1 MIYLF
6 QNNDMSKLL
15 LRLSSVF
22 FLLSAGSSFAQPGY
36 QHMKAAMQRSATG
49 ESVPAFKLYVNPNN
63 STLGS
68 LLLNKGFAIPA
79 VSASKWVSSQLQLR
93 AGVDELRPIGNPV
106 HTANF
111 DVFKFN
117 QYYKGIKVEHGAI
130 NLAAVHGNMS
140 MAQMEFYSIADNF
153 NTKPAITEESALQ
166 RAMSYINA
174 EQFSWQ
180 NADTKKAFKK
190 PVGEIVI
197 LKDFMNA
204 KDTVCLVYRFDIV
217 AAKPYSSNVIYVNAA
232 SGTVVLK
239 NSNIKDLADG
249 KDLRLSQ
256 EVINDQ
262 LEKQAVSPA
271 GDTKFFTRQSPST
284 YADTPTKVSTLYSDS
299 QIVYTNY
306 LHAAHPSA
314 PYVLEEFK
322 NGHLIEVKDYG
333 NRDYNN
339 AASQDA
345 LATDMTD
352 TDNKWAVFDL
362 SPLDVLFNGHVISD
376 YWLKVHGRLSY
387 DNAGGKMTNYVHAAD
402 VSAGLDNAF
411 WNHETNSMYYGDGTG
426 TNRPYTTLDI
436 TAHELGHGV
445 TGSIM
450 GNGTGF
456 NSGWES
462 GALDEGFSDIWAA
475 CVENYAIT
483 KIPSCKVDKD
493 VWMIAEENI
502 ANYGTTGTRGARN
515 LRDPKQ
521 KNGPDTYYGINYSE
535 SNMDDCPIL
544 TGGNDLCGIHA
555 NSSILTKWFYLI
567 TNGDAGTN
575 DHGYHYNV
583 SGLGFGVTDTLAY
596 YTEQLLTP
604 NADYRSTMH
613 VSVNVALAWAA
624 SRPNIATQVEAGWRA
639 VGVLDTLSFTNTG
652 TTVFGTNNSFTCVAV
667 GDNGYVWAGT
677 SGKGLFRYNS
687 SEWKKY
693 DVAADATL
701 TNKVSYRDIK
711 ADQDGGIWIA
721 QSGYSGVLGTSNAS
735 GGVYYF
741 RDTTF
746 ASKKFFTSSTEQLK
760 PNTISRN
767 VTSLWVDKSR
777 HNALASATGKI
788 LPQVWITSLA
798 QTTTTNST
806 GTINT
811 SGGVAMGLANDIND
825 TTNFFGS
832 TIPYDNNFRKVAT
845 TYQSNV
851 DFKTNLKGSQTVG
864 GNSQEVW
871 VYSDINYESSIP
883 AWGYGSNYYNGSPQQ
898 IKRYNAATG
907 DSLGV
912 YDSTNTAVLGKAFTA
927 KAIYFDKNGNRWLGM
942 LNSLSP
948 FQKAVV
954 IKDAAGAWHSS
965 EAIVTPAVAPN
976 APPAPLPDIY
986 PAHTTVNNNAIT
998 GDKDGN
1004 VYIGTNNGL
1013 VVFTPLTNAAAE
1025 LDNYANYKRYTT
1037 EDGLPSNI
1045 IRGIAVD
1052 EKRKGVWLATDNGV
1066 TLWRMR
1072 RPERSFGIAIVNT
1085 DCRGDGL
1092 NFNLI
1097 SKGIFD
1103 VIHPDYHV
1111 KIELYNVK
1119 GTITPIMIHE
1129 EQVTDTFDKTISVT
1143 LPFSLTEDTGYRLR
1157 AITSTQFYT
1166 SPSAS
1171 FKIRSV
1177 KKIIPAIGDSS
1188 LAANKACGGIDGW
1201 INLYNDNDTPLDE
1214 SDDIL
1219 LLSVNK
1225 YGNDLGRI
1233 NVTVASTVH
1242 AGQNVGQPVTNPI
1255 LSVPF
1260 VSMNR
1265 YWKMVVQKQPITP
1278 VGIRFYYNSQDL
1290 IDVKGS
1296 SSGTPLVHT
1305 NLVFYKTD
1313 GNPDPTTNFAG
1324 ATKIIS
1330 YTNNGSSLPTLST
1343 WQYTQIAPDA
1353 HQAEFLVDHFSG
1365 GGAGSTPGGVP
1376 LTTLPIQLLSFRAN
1390 LVNKQTNLSWAT
1402 ASEINTSSFEIQHS
1416 SDGQRF
1422 STIQVLPAAGNSSVQ
1437 RNYTTTDEHPVNGRN
1452 YYRLKIVD
1460 IDGKSSFSGIQSV
1473 NLITGNDFNIYP
1485 SPAKNFITIEGKF
1498 LSKMVNISLMDMAGK
1513 IIAGYHKNY
1522 TGPLSI
1528 PVSSLADGTYILQVS
1543 DGQITIN
1550 KKFIKE

>member
-49 ESVPAFKLYVNPNN
+49 ESVPAFKLDVNPTN

-68 LLLNKGFAIPA
+68 LLFNKGFALPA
-79 VSASKWVSSQLQLR
+79 ASARQWVSSQLQLR
-93 AGVDELRPIGNPV
+93 AGIDELRPIGNPV

-130 NLAAVHGNMS
+130 NLAAVNGNMS

-153 NTKPAITEESALQ
+153 NTKPAVTEEAALQ
-166 RAMSYINA
+166 QAMRYVNA

-180 NADTKKAFKK
+180 ITDPGIALKK
-190 PVGEIVI
+190 PVADIVI
-197 LKDFMNA
+197 LKDFLNA
-204 KDTVCLVYRFDIV
+204 KDTVCLAYRFDIV

-232 SGTVVLK
+232 NGNVVL
-239 NSNIKDLADG
+239 NSSNISDLADNR
-249 KDLRLSQ
+249 KITLNQ
-256 EVINDQ
+256 ELVDDQ
-262 LEKQAVSPA
+262 LKKQADEQASDIKLLNHQIPI
-271 GDTKFFTRQSPST
+271 S
-284 YADTPTKVSTLYSDS
+284 YANKPTIVSTLYSDS
-299 QIVYTNY
+299 QTIYTNY
-306 LHAAHPSA
+306 LPLVKPSE
-314 PYVLEEFK
+314 PYVLEESR
-322 NGHLIEVKDYG
+322 NGHVIEVKDYG
-333 NRDYNN
+333 LRDVNK
-339 AASQDA
+339 APVPDA
-345 LATDMTD
+345 LATSITD
-352 TDNKWAVFDL
+352 ADNKWVIFDT
-362 SPLDVLFNGHVISD
+362 SPLDVLFNGQVISD
-376 YWLKVHGRLSY
+376 YWLKVHGRVSY
-387 DNAGGKMTNYVHAAD
+387 DNAGGTMTNYVNCGDTTAE
-402 VSAGLDNAF
+402 LNNAF
-411 WNHETNSMYYGDGTG
+411 WNYTTKSMYYGNGSG
-426 TNRPYTTLDI
+426 TNKSFAALDN
-436 TAHELGHGV
+436 TAHELAHGV
-445 TGSIM
+445 TSSIIG
-450 GNGTGF
+450 GNGF
-456 NSGWES
+456 NGRGES

-475 CVENYAIT
+475 CVENYAVT
-483 KIPSCKVDKD
+483 KIPSCKVNKD
-493 VWMIAEENI
+493 TWLIAEENI
-502 ANYGTTGTRGARN
+502 TQYGAAGTRGARN
-515 LRDPKQ
+515 LKDPKQ
-521 KNGPDTYYGINYSE
+521 KDDPDTYYGINYVE
-535 SNMDDCPIL
+535 SNVDDCPVA
-544 TGGNDLCGIHA
+544 TTVNDQCGIHT
-555 NSSILTKWFYLI
+555 NSLILTKWFYLI

-596 YTEQLLTP
+596 YTEQMLTA
-604 NADYRSTMH
+604 NSDYRSAMH

-624 SRPNIATQVEAGWRA
+624 SRPNIATQVEAAWRA

-667 GDNGYVWAGT
+667 GKNGYVWAGT

-701 TNKVSYRDIK
+701 TNKVSYRDME

-721 QSGYSGVLGTSNAS
+721 QSGYSGVAGTTNAS

-741 RDTTF
+741 NDTTF
-746 ASKKFFTSSTEQLK
+746 ASKKFFTSSTDQLK

-777 HNALASATGKI
+777 HNALASAAGKI
-788 LPQVWITSLA
+788 LPQVWIASMA
-798 QTTTTNST
+798 QTTTSNST

-811 SGGVAMGLANDIND
+811 SGGVAMGLANDITD

-864 GNSQEVW
+864 GNGQEVW
-871 VYSDINYESSIP
+871 VYSDINYEASIP
-883 AWGYGSNYYNGSPQQ
+883 AWGYGPNYYNGSPQQ
-898 IKRYNAATG
+898 IKRYSAATG

-912 YDSTNTAVLGKAFTA
+912 YDSTNTAVLGKVFTT

-954 IKDAAGAWHSS
+954 VKDAAGAWHGS
-965 EAIVTPAVAPN
+965 EAIITPTVAAT

-1013 VVFTPLTNAAAE
+1013 VVFTPITNAAGE

-1052 EKRKGVWLATDNGV
+1052 ELRKGVWLATDNGI

-1072 RPERSFGIAIVNT
+1072 GPEQSMGITEVYMN
-1085 DCRGDGL
+1085 CYGNNL
-1092 NFNLI
+1092 NFKLK

-1103 VIHPDYHV
+1103 VIHPAYHV
-1111 KIELYNVK
+1111 NIELYNEK
-1119 GTITPIMIHE
+1119 GTITPIMIYNM
-1129 EQVTDTFDKTISVT
+1129 QVTDTFSKTVSLT
-1143 LPFSLTEDTGYRLR
+1143 LPFSIPEDAGYRLR
-1157 AITSTQFYT
+1157 AITSTHFFT
-1166 SPSAS
+1166 SPSVA
-1171 FKIRSV
+1171 FEIRPL
-1177 KKIIPAIGDSS
+1177 KNIIPAIGAKS
-1188 LAANKACGGIDGW
+1188 LNANRACVGENGW
-1201 INLYNDNDTPLDE
+1201 INLYNDNGTPGDDT
-1214 SDDIL
+1214 DDIL
-1219 LLSVNK
+1219 LLSMNK
-1225 YGNDLGRI
+1225 NGNDLGLI
-1233 NVTVASTVH
+1233 NATVASTLH

-1265 YWKMVVQKQPITP
+1265 YWKVTVAKQPLTP
-1278 VGIRFYYNSQDL
+1278 VSIRFYYNSQDL
-1290 IDVKGS
+1290 VDVNGS
-1296 SSGTPLVHT
+1296 STGLPIIHT
-1305 NLVFYKTD
+1305 NLVFFKTD

-1330 YTNNGSSLPTLST
+1330 YTNNGFSLPTLST

-1365 GGAGSTPGGVP
+1365 GGAGSTPGNVP

-1402 ASEINTSSFEIQHS
+1402 ASEINTSSFEIQRS
-1416 SDGQRF
+1416 TDGQSF
-1422 STIQVLPAAGNSSVQ
+1422 TTIQVLPAAGNSSVQ
-1437 RNYTTTDEHPVNGRN
+1437 RSYATTDEHPVSGRN

-1473 NLITGNDFNIYP
+1473 NLITDNDFSIYP
-1485 SPAKNFITIEGKF
+1485 SPAKNFIMIEGKF
-1498 LSKMVNISLMDMAGK
+1498 LNKLVNISLMDMAGK
-1513 IIAGYHKNY
+1513 IIAGYRKNY

-1528 PVSSLADGTYILQVS
+1528 PVSSLANGTYILQVS
-1543 DGQITIN
+1543 DGQTTIN